1 MFLLQTMPKLP
12 SFKPKA
18 LIKKFEKAGYV
29 IDRQKGSH
37 VILYHFKE
45 GKRLTIPLHV
55 KDIPKGTLLSII
67 KQSGLTRDEFL
78 RL

>member
-1 MFLLQTMPKLP
+1 MPRIP
-12 SFKPKA
+12 SFKPRE
-18 LIKKFEKAGYV
+18 LIKRFERIGFV

-37 VILYHFKE
+37 VILYNSID

-67 KQSGLTRDEFL
+67 KQAGLTREEFL
-78 RL
+78 KLK

>member
-1 MFLLQTMPKLP
+1 MFPLQIMPKLP

-37 VILYHFKE
+37 VILYNNKQ
-45 GKRLTIPLHV
+45 GKRLTIPMHV
-55 KDIPKGTLLSII
+55 KDLPKGTLLSII
-67 KQSGLTRDEFL
+67 KQAGLTKDEFL
-78 RL
+78 KL